1 MAKKGKRTFSSRFLT
16 PLCVFLLASALSC
29 GCFAA
34 EKQAFPTSNLSKEE
48 TKKIQKEAKSL
59 GEKGNQTIMNHVK
72 SLSRDKVLL
81 RKTQDSLLSKE
92 EEGKTFD
99 RKEAKESMNA
109 GVFPASEIEEFLTA
123 ARTNPPID
131 ESDELFLQAKE
142 VLGSPSPSMT
152 RATETV
158 PEEEILETCEEGG
171 TYARIFEQ
179 KLLVTIVPELK
190 ESQKV
195 CQGHTQNFISKYPT
209 KNSAKEL
216 KKEIKKNIG
225 SNIELLGIEIDE
237 RNVTASYRHKNP
249 AILHAVEANKIHT
262 TQLGCLNYKLREQI
276 TREREENDTWVL
288 CDGDEKALKSLE
300 DDTDCVLLQ
309 LQPSSPG
316 TRTIEN
322 TPIYRDAW
330 NRRLVF
336 SCSPNEESKCFR
348 LRNIGATL
356 IKKRCL
362 KTSEE
367 GECLKW
373 EKTFDLGKKASF
385 EKDSIAIDQE
395 TLDYLEGFDTSY
407 EKNTEFGQAIST
419 LASFS
424 DMEAFDQGEGS
435 FDSSLVSVFSGDNK
449 KCRRSLNSKHFFD
462 CCYRED
468 KEGRGMVIGLGCTEC
483 NQEERDLFL
492 AVSEG
497 KCKKVGKISELFLTQ
512 HVYCCFPTKLS
523 RIVQE
528 EGRKQLG
535 LSFGSAKDPQCQGL
549 SFEQL
554 GQIDF
559 EKIDFTEFVEEL
571 QDKINTKELA
581 KRFKKLAEDF
591 SRKTTP
597 QNAKNNTSLI
607 LEVQEKRLEDLGGKM
622 PENNDAH

>member
-1 MAKKGKRTFSSRFLT
+1 MRKQRFSY
-16 PLCVFLLASALSC
+16 PLIYLLVSSALSC
-29 GCFAA
+29 GGFTA
-34 EKQAFPTSNLSKEE
+34 EKQELPTRNLSKEE

-59 GEKGNQTIMNHVK
+59 GEKGNQTIMDHLK
-72 SLSRDKVLL
+72 ALSRDKGLL
-81 RKTQDSLLSKE
+81 RKTQDSFLAKE

-99 RKEAKESMNA
+99 RKEAKETMDHGA
-109 GVFPASEIEEFLTA
+109 FPASEIEEFLTA
-123 ARTNPPID
+123 ARINPPID
-131 ESDELFLQAKE
+131 ESDEMFLQTKVALGSPNLSMALSTETFPEEE
-142 VLGSPSPSMT
+142 VLG
-152 RATETV
+152 
-158 PEEEILETCEEGG
+158 TCEEGG
-171 TYARIFEQ
+171 TYARIFDQ
-179 KLLVTIVPELK
+179 KLLVTVVPELK

-209 KNSAKEL
+209 KKSAKEL

-225 SNIELLGIEIDE
+225 SNIELLGIEIDG
-237 RNVTASYRHKNP
+237 RNVTASYRHKDP

-262 TQLGCLNYKLREQI
+262 TQLGCLNYKNREQI
-276 TREREENDTWVL
+276 TRERKETNTWVL

-300 DDTDCVLLQ
+300 DDTDCILLQ
-309 LQPSSPG
+309 LHPSRPG

-336 SCSPNEESKCFR
+336 SCSPNEESKCSR

-362 KTSEE
+362 KTSDE

-385 EKDSIAIDQE
+385 EKDSITIDQE

-497 KCKKVGKISELFLTQ
+497 KCKKVGKITSLFLTQ

-581 KRFKKLAEDF
+581 KRLKKLAEDF
-591 SRKTTP
+591 SRKTTS

-607 LEVQEKRLEDLGGKM
+607 LEAQEKRLEGLGGKM
-622 PENNDAH
+622 PENNDAY